1 MNRLQRKCIVASVI
15 VHGLLA
21 LTLLIGPAFS
31 KKKVEAQ
38 PAVIELVSLATRV
51 TDAPT
56 RGASA
61 PVVAPT
67 KPPPAAESKP
77 VPAVKPPEPVPV
89 APRVVPKPIE
99 RTHPEEI
106 VKDAELPA
114 PKKTKPVKP
123 DAKTEKNKIDLDK
136 PVVRD
141 NKRKQQQKEE
151 ADRQAEE
158 QAARDHQRQL
168 AKAIGRISS
177 DIKSNSS
184 SATSVEVHGGT
195 GEAFVNY
202 GQLVKELYDR
212 AWIDP
217 QDVSDDNAN
226 VRVKIVVERDGSVTM
241 ARIEQRSGVP
251 AMDKSVQRALDRVTR
266 IAPFPEGSRDQERT
280 FFLNFNL
287 KSKRSTG

>member
-1 MNRLQRKCIVASVI
+1 VNRLQRKCIVASVI

-31 KKKVEAQ
+31 KKRVEPQ
-38 PAVIELVSLATRV
+38 PAFIELITPATRV

-61 PVVAPT
+61 PVVPPT

-77 VPAVKPPEPVPV
+77 VVAVKPPEPAPV
-89 APRVVPKPIE
+89 TPRVVPKPVG

-106 VKDAELPA
+106 VKDADLPA

-123 DAKTEKNKIDLDK
+123 DAKTERNKIDLDK

-141 NKRKQQQKEE
+141 TKRKQQQKEE
-151 ADRQAEE
+151 ADRQAED

-168 AKAIGRISS
+168 AKAIGNITS

-184 SATSVEVHGGT
+184 SATSVEIPNGK

-217 QDVSDDNAN
+217 QDVADDNAS
-226 VRVKIVVERDGSVTM
+226 VRVKIVVGRDGSVTL

-251 AMDKSVQRALDRVTR
+251 ALDKSVQRALDRVTR
-266 IAPFPEGSRDQERT
+266 VAPFPEGSRDEERT
-280 FFLNFNL
+280 FFINFNL